1 MAKITKEMLEKLLP
15 DWSVSIDVDGYSFE
29 LETHSPSGEDVLL
42 TIQGDTFEEMAKS
55 VEEYY
60 NDFDPEDHAAVI
72 YHAKHYGTPEEQRF
86 YASAPGGLE
95 ELLVDARWIDN
106 AYWQVLEVLRKE
118 YENGADDVD
127 DE

>member
-15 DWSVSIDVDGYSFE
+15 DWSVSIDVDGYSFK
-29 LETHSPSGEDVLL
+29 LEIHSPSGEDVLL
-42 TIQGDTFEEMAKS
+42 TIQGDTFEEMANS

-60 NDFDPEDHAAVI
+60 DDFDPEDHAAVI

-106 AYWQVLEVLRKE
+106 AYWQVREKLLEASQKDE
-118 YENGADDVD
+118 DDGD

>member
-1 MAKITKEMLEKLLP
+1 MARITKEMLEKLLP

-42 TIQGDTFEEMAKS
+42 TIQGYTFEEMEKS

-60 NDFDPEDHAAVI
+60 DDFDPEDHAAVI

-86 YASAPGGLE
+86 YASAPEGLE

-106 AYWQVLEVLRKE
+106 AYWQVREVLRKE
-118 YENGADDVD
+118 YENGADDGD

>member
-1 MAKITKEMLEKLLP
+1 MAKITKEMIEKLLP
-15 DWSVSIDVDGYSFE
+15 DWSVSPDIDGYSFE
-29 LETHSPSGEDVLL
+29 LETHSPSGEDILL

-55 VEEYY
+55 AEEYY
-60 NDFDPEDHAAVI
+60 DDFDPEDHAAVI

-106 AYWQVLEVLRKE
+106 AYWKVFEALRNEWQMKE
-118 YENGADDVD
+118 DDD
-127 DE
+127 DD